1 MTERR
6 PAMTD
11 RRAAATDGRP
21 AETDRTAARTDR
33 KFAGF
38 AGFAREVGAR
48 WAGARERSPRLVQL
62 LVGTG
67 VALPALLFTWVTG
80 AKPVAPL
87 AAAPAPA
94 VAPAVAAPKPPTPP
108 APEPPSPEKEAAE
121 LASHFERKGFRV
133 SDGLAKQIARAA
145 AANGIDTDVAFGL
158 VATESGFRNSATSSV
173 GAVGLSQLMPR
184 TAAWLEPGTT
194 RGDLRRPSTNLQL
207 GFRYLRHLIDRYD
220 GDVELGLTAYN
231 RGPGTVDRILKRGG
245 DPDNGYAGKVLG
257 GAR

>member
-1 MTERR
+1 MTDRR

-11 RRAAATDGRP
+11 RMAAT
-21 AETDRTAARTDR
+21 TDR
-33 KFAGF
+33 KFAKF
-38 AGFAREVGAR
+38 AKFARFARDAGAR
-48 WAGARERSPRLVQL
+48 WAGARTRSPRLVQL

-67 VALPALLFTWVTG
+67 VAMPALLFIWVTG

-94 VAPAVAAPKPPTPP
+94 VAPAVAAPKPPAQP
-108 APEPPSPEKEAAE
+108 APEPEPPSSEKEAAD
-121 LASHFERKGFRV
+121 LASHFARKGFRV
-133 SDGLAKQIARAA
+133 SDGLAKQITKAA

-194 RGDLRRPSTNLQL
+194 TRDLRRPSTNLQL
-207 GFRYLRHLIDRYD
+207 GFRYLRRLIDRYD
-220 GDVELGLTAYN
+220 GDVRLGLTAYN
-231 RGPGTVDRILKRGG
+231 RGPGTVDRILRRGG

-257 GAR
+257 HAR